1 MKNLL
6 KKTLLSILGINV
18 LSSCGAL
25 YASPHAD
32 FEVKGRVSDK
42 DGNPIQGI
50 KVDLCEYNR
59 QEDEYYTLLSDTVLT
74 DKDGVFHIRE
84 TLINVGDKAI
94 LGFNDVDGEDNGGV
108 FESKYMQVPV
118 VQVSEGKW
126 NDSWDEGDYA
136 VPEEVEVTL
145 YPKTDNG
152 E

>member
-94 LGFNDVDGEDNGGV
+94 LGFNDIDGEDNGGV

-118 VQVSEGKW
+118 VQVGRGRLCRAGRSG
-126 NDSWDEGDYA
+126 GH
-136 VPEEVEVTL
+136 PL
-145 YPKTDNG
+145 P
-152 E
+152 